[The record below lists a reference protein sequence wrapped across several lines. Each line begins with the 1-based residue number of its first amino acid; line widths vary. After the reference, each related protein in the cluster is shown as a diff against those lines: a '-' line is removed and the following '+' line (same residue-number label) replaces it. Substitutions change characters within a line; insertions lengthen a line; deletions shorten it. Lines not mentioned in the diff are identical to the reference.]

1 MSKIYG
7 TAPIEVAKIEC
18 NIEEMF
24 FYQYLPIKL
33 NDSIYG
39 TIPEQLQV
47 LDEIILESAEDF
59 KNRLTLLIGNTREEI
74 QEYKRHYIY
83 LTAKRLFV
91 TSGCG
96 LNREGW
102 HTDGFGSDDINYIWC
117 DSLPTKYVT
126 GRWDNISSDHSE
138 SLKQFKAIGESGVNV
153 SWCEPNTIY
162 RLDDTV
168 IHAQDE
174 YSGDPFI
181 RTFVKVSFS
190 KEKYNLKG
198 NSHNYLLNYKWEM
211 KDRNVER
218 NHPVK

>member
-24 FYQYLPIKL
+24 FYQYLPIRIMGHKYYLKFAIPDQL
-33 NDSIYG
+33 NIFWPLLWQ
-39 TIPEQLQV
+39 IEQDFIKMNGE
-47 LDEIILESAEDF
+47 DEF
-59 KNRLTLLIGNTREEI
+59 YNTN
-74 QEYKRHYIY
+74 IY

-96 LNREGW
+96 LNRDGW

-117 DSLPTKYVT
+117 DTHPMKYVT
-126 GRWDNISSDHSE
+126 GKWNNISDDHNE
-138 SLKQFKAIGESGVNV
+138 SLKQFQQIGQSGVNTN
-153 SWCEPNTIY
+153 WCEPNTIY

-198 NSHNYLLNYKWEM
+198 NSHNYLLSYEWEM